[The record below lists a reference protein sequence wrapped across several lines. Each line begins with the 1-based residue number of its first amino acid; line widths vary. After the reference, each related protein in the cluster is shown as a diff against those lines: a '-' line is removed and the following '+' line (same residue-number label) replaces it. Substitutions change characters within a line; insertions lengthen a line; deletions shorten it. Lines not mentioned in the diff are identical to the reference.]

1 MLSILLP
8 QMTLLSKELCHV
20 GLPNG
25 TGDGAYPLGFVS
37 GLRKWVMICWVKLP
51 NKVTNKVACGR
62 EELTVQEAPVPDGR
76 QT

>member
-1 MLSILLP
+1 
-8 QMTLLSKELCHV
+8 
-20 GLPNG
+20 
-25 TGDGAYPLGFVS
+25 LGFVS